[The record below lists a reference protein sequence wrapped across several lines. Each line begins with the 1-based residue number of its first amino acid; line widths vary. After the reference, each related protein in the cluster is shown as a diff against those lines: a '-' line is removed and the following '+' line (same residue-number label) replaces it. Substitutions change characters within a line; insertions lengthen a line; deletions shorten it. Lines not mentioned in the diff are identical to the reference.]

1 MRESAVKEKN
11 PTIISLTHNMLHSSL
26 LYILKHTHGI
36 IGREEVGGLKGLIKT
51 FYLFERRP

>member
-26 LYILKHTHGI
+26 LYILKHKHGI
-36 IGREEVGGLKGLIKT
+36 IGREEVGGLKGL
-51 FYLFERRP
+51 